1 MLLVSRR
8 LLCLAALLHY
18 EADQVI
24 AVPHLGRIDRRLT
37 SNNQTSDSTITSS
50 GTNLLESLLSSTTAE
65 SNSPVIDDA
74 VTARLSVASASTP
87 SAVSTSSVQKAAVHG
102 GLESITTVARPTT
115 FTLGLGTLATTSTTS
130 TTSRSSSGTSIT
142 TTSQSSSSE
151 TSSIPKETPTDII
164 TSFESSSSTVA
175 VTSLYPISYINA
187 SSISSS
193 TIEPKLNST
202 IFDIG
207 WNLTTTANVE
217 PASITTDAPPITTYD
232 VSTLTSSAD
241 EQTADA
247 CDVTTN
253 SNTVTV
259 WSTIYTTTITWTLPP
274 DLYTPPF
281 PTTTSTPVI
290 CSDTSGRFSVSK
302 CEGSACTQY
311 SYPVGATTTDHHV
324 DPTATAGTT
333 LPSNSGAKAG
343 AATITFWT
351 TDKNPAVVYSSEA
364 PPAYGDDGTTMVQDH
379 NTPDGDGAPTDVPQ
393 YEKGTTTVMQ
403 AGTTGYNNAGT
414 AGGNTAAAP
423 GGNAGSGDGS
433 GAAGGG
439 GGTGGGNGGGGG
451 GGGAVQTPPPVVQ
464 QPSPTSTAVTVIIQ
478 TTQIVINDQT
488 FTDSPKSK
496 TSTVVVGT
504 DTFVINPSEV
514 IGAGATVMRPV
525 LGGIFMPTATTTTID
540 GLKVVYT
547 PVHSPVANGGS
558 AVAIATIDGTVFT
571 LSPTPTT
578 AVIRGQTITLGPAG
592 IAFASQTVPIVTA
605 AGSTESAVLGGEMI
619 TAIGNSVV
627 VVHGTTITYGPGMS
641 PITSVIDGD
650 TIVIGPSGVTVH
662 GVTLG
667 GTAAGAGAT
676 TYEIVG
682 GATITEIGGS
692 AVVIEGTTYLIG
704 AGATG
709 GATTTVIDGQT
720 LTIGPSGV
728 AMSSYTFA
736 QPYATSTVIEPGGTS
751 SVVAPTTTAESRG
764 GPRLQ
769 PGGGFGTTGMCIA
782 IGVGFLGGLFL

>member
-1 MLLVSRR
+1 MLL
-8 LLCLAALLHY
+8 
-18 EADQVI
+18 
-24 AVPHLGRIDRRLT
+24 
-37 SNNQTSDSTITSS
+37 
-50 GTNLLESLLSSTTAE
+50 
-65 SNSPVIDDA
+65 
-74 VTARLSVASASTP
+74 
-87 SAVSTSSVQKAAVHG
+87 
-102 GLESITTVARPTT
+102 
-115 FTLGLGTLATTSTTS
+115 
-130 TTSRSSSGTSIT
+130 
-142 TTSQSSSSE
+142 
-151 TSSIPKETPTDII
+151 
-164 TSFESSSSTVA
+164 
-175 VTSLYPISYINA
+175 
-187 SSISSS
+187 
-193 TIEPKLNST
+193 
-202 IFDIG
+202 
-207 WNLTTTANVE
+207 
-217 PASITTDAPPITTYD
+217 
-232 VSTLTSSAD
+232 
-241 EQTADA
+241 
-247 CDVTTN
+247 
-253 SNTVTV
+253 
-259 WSTIYTTTITWTLPP
+259 
-274 DLYTPPF
+274 
-281 PTTTSTPVI
+281 
-290 CSDTSGRFSVSK
+290 
-302 CEGSACTQY
+302 Y

-333 LPSNSGAKAG
+333 VPSNSGAKAG

-379 NTPDGDGAPTDVPQ
+379 NTPDGDGSPTDVPQ
-393 YEKGTTTVMQ
+393 YEKGTTTVIQ
-403 AGTTGYNNAGT
+403 AGTTAYDNTGT
-414 AGGNTAAAP
+414 VGGNTAAAP
-423 GGNAGSGDGS
+423 GGNVGS
-433 GAAGGG
+433 GGG
-439 GGTGGGNGGGGG
+439 GGGDVGGGGSGGNGEGG

-571 LSPTPTT
+571 LSPMPTT

-619 TAIGNSVV
+619 TAIGSSIV

-641 PITSVIDGD
+641 PITSVVDGD

-709 GATTTVIDGQT
+709 SATTTVIDGQT

-751 SVVAPTTTAESRG
+751 SVVAPTATAESK
-764 GPRLQ
+764 GPTLR
-769 PGGGFGTTGMCIA
+769 PGGSFGTTCMCIA